1 MICKQGYSFQKK
13 KKSEKE
19 VNTQKKKVVLLV
31 SSLDMVVYCL

>member
-1 MICKQGYSFQKK
+1 MICKQGYSFQK